1 MTTSLKHSIAKAFRA
16 KLEEMLGNTGESRSF
31 TLTFLITGDP
41 QTFTP
46 KADDFK
52 ALMEMARKGKSFDN
66 VCVQVVQ
73 VPKTLNSL
81 S

>member
-1 MTTSLKHSIAKAFRA
+1 MF
-16 KLEEMLGNTGESRSF
+16 GNAAQRCSF

-52 ALMEMARKGKSFDN
+52 ALMEMAGEGQLFDN

-73 VPKTLNSL
+73 IPKTLNSL